1 MKHLKTFE
9 NLSLKK
15 YVVIDVPY
23 ISGKPMYIML
33 IEIISF
39 TTDTYY
45 IKFHYSYTYK
55 DNEIEKDNNNEIFN
69 YDVSFFKLNPI
80 LFQSDSLDDCM
91 KYLELIQKSNT
102 YKL

>member
-23 ISGKPMYIML
+23 ISGQPMYITL
-33 IEIISF
+33 IEIINF
-39 TTDTYY
+39 TTNTYY
-45 IKFHYSYTYK
+45 IKFHYSYTYNNNK
-55 DNEIEKDNNNEIFN
+55 IEKDNNNEIYN
-69 YDVSFFKLNPI
+69 YDISFLKLNPI

-102 YKL
+102 YNL